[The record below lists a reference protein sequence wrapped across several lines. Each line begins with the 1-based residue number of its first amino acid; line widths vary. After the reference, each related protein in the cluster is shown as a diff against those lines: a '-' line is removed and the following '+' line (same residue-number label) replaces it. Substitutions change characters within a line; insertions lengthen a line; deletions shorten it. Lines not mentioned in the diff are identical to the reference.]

1 MARIHPPLENWRRVS
16 GEIRTEPLISSGN
29 IRRLQREE
37 RPRGDPRRAQPEE
50 APQPPAESEVYFRSG
65 VSAHVTSY
73 GFSTKKAKK
82 KRTKIEC
89 SKYWCHYGTE
99 KSLTQTIEKQL
110 YEFLFFSDIIRGVKF
125 LNLCWCL
132 LQAFALSEGA
142 FFLLKRF

>member
-82 KRTKIEC
+82 SVQKNRVLKILVPLR
-89 SKYWCHYGTE
+89 YRE
-99 KSLTQTIEKQL
+99 KLDTNNENRRFDEQIV
-110 YEFLFFSDIIRGVKF
+110 R
-125 LNLCWCL
+125 L
-132 LQAFALSEGA
+132 L
-142 FFLLKRF
+142 